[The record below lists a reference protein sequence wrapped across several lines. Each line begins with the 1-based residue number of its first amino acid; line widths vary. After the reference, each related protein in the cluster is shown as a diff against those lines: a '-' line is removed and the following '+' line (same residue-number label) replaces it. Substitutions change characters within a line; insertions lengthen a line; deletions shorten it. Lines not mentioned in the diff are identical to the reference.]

1 MNLRIVYKSS
11 YTKFLSMNTLKS
23 VGFFVCLL
31 LVSRLIP
38 HPPNFTPLIAGII
51 FLPFILEDKRF
62 VIIVPI
68 LVMLIS
74 DFIIGFHSHML
85 WTYGAFLLISLG
97 VLGYFQKK
105 VNRLLILSVLSPT
118 LFYLLT
124 NFGVWTS
131 SSIYSNDIVGL
142 IECYTLA
149 IPFYANNLISTIIF
163 LMAFTLVYN
172 YMGLKGKR
180 ASL

>member
-1 MNLRIVYKSS
+1 
-11 YTKFLSMNTLKS
+11 
-23 VGFFVCLL
+23 
-31 LVSRLIP
+31 
-38 HPPNFTPLIAGII
+38 
-51 FLPFILEDKRF
+51 
-62 VIIVPI
+62 
-68 LVMLIS
+68 
-74 DFIIGFHSHML
+74 ML

-105 VNRLLILSVLSPT
+105 VNRLLILSVFSPT

-142 IECYTLA
+142 LECYTLA

-163 LMAFTLVYN
+163 LMAFTLVHN
-172 YMGLKGKR
+172 YMGLKRKR

>member
-23 VGFFVCLL
+23 VSFFVCLL

-62 VIIVPI
+62 VIIIPI
-68 LVMLIS
+68 IVMLIS

-105 VNRLLILSVLSPT
+105 VNRLLTLSVLSPT

-131 SSIYSNDIVGL
+131 SSIYSNELAKIRK
-142 IECYTLA
+142 IER
-149 IPFYANNLISTIIF
+149 NIF
-163 LMAFTLVYN
+163 RSWCDWLCRRNFFVCTF
-172 YMGLKGKR
+172 
-180 ASL
+180 

>member
-1 MNLRIVYKSS
+1 MNTL
-11 YTKFLSMNTLKS
+11 TMNTLKS

-62 VIIVPI
+62 VIIIPMI
-68 LVMLIS
+68 VMLIS
-74 DFIIGFHSHML
+74 DFIIGFHNHMF

-105 VNRLLILSVLSPT
+105 VNANLLFNGECLEAWTILRAKYHKIVNMYTVKSFLQ
-118 LFYLLT
+118 LFHWLLT
-124 NFGVWTS
+124 V
-131 SSIYSNDIVGL
+131 
-142 IECYTLA
+142 
-149 IPFYANNLISTIIF
+149 ISVH
-163 LMAFTLVYN
+163 FTAY
-172 YMGLKGKR
+172 R
-180 ASL
+180 ARF

>member
-23 VGFFVCLL
+23 VSFFVCLL

-62 VIIVPI
+62 VIIIPI
-68 LVMLIS
+68 IVMLIS

-142 IECYTLA
+142 LECYTLA
-149 IPFYANNLISTIIF
+149 IPFYANNLIGYSQNKVETDYCDYATIKI
-163 LMAFTLVYN
+163 YP
-172 YMGLKGKR
+172 R
-180 ASL
+180 